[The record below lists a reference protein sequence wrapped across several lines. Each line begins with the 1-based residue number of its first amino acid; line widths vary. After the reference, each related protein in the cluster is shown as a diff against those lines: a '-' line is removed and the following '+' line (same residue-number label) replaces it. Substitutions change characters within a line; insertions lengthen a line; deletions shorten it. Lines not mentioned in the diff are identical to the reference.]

1 MLWDRNGRDAA
12 YLVRGLDRNDIPA
25 TDFHGFVAHH
35 KNWVERYPRRNLRIN
50 FHKTVHRW
58 LDY

>member
-1 MLWDRNGRDAA
+1 
-12 YLVRGLDRNDIPA
+12 
-25 TDFHGFVAHH
+25 VAHH